1 MKIDYKRKIGIQEL
15 GRATDKPYLSL
26 IGNVVGK
33 NVKDVGHYIKKSIE
47 SFCFIINGDRACL
60 FPGKRT
66 GVNQFTTEFI
76 TAFSLEKDDVLRIH
90 FDSEYKKSPFLINIE
105 VPKERYR
112 SEERRVGKEC

>member
-1 MKIDYKRKIGIQEL
+1 MIYALILSNIIQ
-15 GRATDKPYLSL
+15 
-26 IGNVVGK
+26 N
-33 NVKDVGHYIKKSIE
+33 
-47 SFCFIINGDRACL
+47 FCFIINGDRACL

-105 VPKERYR
+105 VPKERY
-112 SEERRVGKEC
+112 ERYNERGGILT